1 MRDKIKTMT
10 ARKTKLFTIL
20 KNFTTEIEEELKA
33 QWKDFEEFLQ
43 YINIYKMWY
52 FCKYKDILGK
62 PKTGLHSYRVF
73 DIAVV
78 DFLLTILLAKF
89 FEFYMMKGIPFWKIL
104 IITFILGIIVHRI
117 FCVKTTIDK
126 LLFS

>member
-1 MRDKIKTMT
+1 
-10 ARKTKLFTIL
+10 
-20 KNFTTEIEEELKA
+20 
-33 QWKDFEEFLQ
+33 
-43 YINIYKMWY
+43 MWY

-104 IITFILGIIVHRI
+104 IVTFILGIIVHRI
-117 FCVKTTIDK
+117 FYVKTTIDK

>member
-1 MRDKIKTMT
+1 
-10 ARKTKLFTIL
+10 
-20 KNFTTEIEEELKA
+20 
-33 QWKDFEEFLQ
+33 
-43 YINIYKMWY
+43 MWY

-73 DIAVV
+73 NIAVV

-89 FEFYMMKGIPFWKIL
+89 FEFYIMKGIPFWKIL
-104 IITFILGIIVHRI
+104 IVTFILGMVIHRI

>member
-1 MRDKIKTMT
+1 
-10 ARKTKLFTIL
+10 
-20 KNFTTEIEEELKA
+20 
-33 QWKDFEEFLQ
+33 
-43 YINIYKMWY
+43 MWY

-104 IITFILGIIVHRI
+104 IVTFILGIIVHRI

>member
-1 MRDKIKTMT
+1 
-10 ARKTKLFTIL
+10 
-20 KNFTTEIEEELKA
+20 
-33 QWKDFEEFLQ
+33 
-43 YINIYKMWY
+43 MWY

>member
-1 MRDKIKTMT
+1 
-10 ARKTKLFTIL
+10 
-20 KNFTTEIEEELKA
+20 
-33 QWKDFEEFLQ
+33 
-43 YINIYKMWY
+43 MWY

-89 FEFYMMKGIPFWKIL
+89 FEFYMMKDIPFWKIL
-104 IITFILGIIVHRI
+104 IVTFILGIIVHRI

>member
-1 MRDKIKTMT
+1 
-10 ARKTKLFTIL
+10 
-20 KNFTTEIEEELKA
+20 
-33 QWKDFEEFLQ
+33 
-43 YINIYKMWY
+43 MWY

-89 FEFYMMKGIPFWKIL
+89 FEFYMMKEIPFWKIL

>member
-1 MRDKIKTMT
+1 
-10 ARKTKLFTIL
+10 
-20 KNFTTEIEEELKA
+20 
-33 QWKDFEEFLQ
+33 
-43 YINIYKMWY
+43 MWY
-52 FCKYKDILGK
+52 FCKYKDILWK

-104 IITFILGIIVHRI
+104 IVTFILGIIVHRI